1 MKKAFYDREKE
12 VALLRATREKS
23 KTSHSMM
30 TVLTGRRRIGKTS
43 LGRQILS
50 DDVGIYLFVGRKDE
64 ALLCEEF
71 EETIRTV
78 LPDFPVGQRELQI
91 RWNGRNK
98 THP

>member
-64 ALLCEEF
+64 A
-71 EETIRTV
+71 TV
-78 LPDFPVGQRELQI
+78 TRYIPTMVYHFFSIFVP
-91 RWNGRNK
+91 
-98 THP
+98 